1 MMHHITFLGA
11 VQLVLDN
18 LETMRRLNHPLPWE
32 PDAAQTPVVFQT
44 PPSGGGQ
51 KTSPSGGG
59 QKTPPSGGGQE
70 ITPAEC
76 LNESTKWENN
86 DNVCSS
92 TSESVANE
100 NTNDSP
106 KTKDNPKTKDS
117 SKSKDSHTSKGSPK
131 SNPVSANNSPTKKT
145 SSPRRG
151 SLKKWE
157 GLERSYV
164 DFVKSIENST
174 MCRYIILRFN
184 FGINHR
190 CCFKTYMF

>member
-1 MMHHITFLGA
+1 M
-11 VQLVLDN
+11 LDN

-32 PDAAQTPVVFQT
+32 PDATQTPVVFQT

-51 KTSPSGGG
+51 KTSPSGGGQKTPPSGSGQKTLPSGGG

-100 NTNDSP
+100 NTKDSP
-106 KTKDNPKTKDS
+106 K
-117 SKSKDSHTSKGSPK
+117 SKESPTSKDSPK
-131 SNPVSANNSPTKKT
+131 SNPGSANNSPTKKT

-174 MCRYIILRFN
+174 MCRYILHGFS
-184 FGINHR
+184 FSE
-190 CCFKTYMF
+190 KA